1 MEEGSKKWTI
11 AEMQSALVL
20 LRSLIPQIEIRRIMD
35 EVMEENWSVLSTP
48 TGDIA
53 FQRDD
58 LSLLGKLLED

>member
-1 MEEGSKKWTI
+1 MAEKKWTI
-11 AEMQSALVL
+11 SEMQSALIL
-20 LRSLIPQIEIRRIMD
+20 LRSLFPKKEVKRVIE

>member
-1 MEEGSKKWTI
+1 MENKSKWTI
-11 AEMQSALVL
+11 PEMQSALVL
-20 LRSLIPQIEIRRIMD
+20 IRSLIPKCEIRRIMN